1 MKIALFKVHITTRLF
16 FKGGHYVRTI
26 NAKGLACPEPVILTK
41 KLLEAHGDVIVLV
54 DNTTAM
60 ENIKRYAVS
69 TGCSVEVNDEPDG
82 VFRIRLIKQAGFAPK
97 NVPPEYLSCGT
108 DTSLTTAG
116 PTVFVISSDTMG
128 EGSDEL
134 GAVLMKAFI
143 HVTIELETV
152 PDVMIFYNAGVKL
165 TAKGSAFLN
174 DLKELEK
181 KGIKMLVCG
190 TCVNYFNLTGKI
202 AVGVV
207 SNMYDIA
214 GTLSHAGRIVKP

>member
-1 MKIALFKVHITTRLF
+1 MSEL
-16 FKGGHYVRTI
+16 I

-41 KLLEAHGDVIVLV
+41 KALETNNDVVVLV

-60 ENIKRYAVS
+60 ENIKRFAS
-69 TGCSVEVNDEPDG
+69 NSGCSVVIADEPG
-82 VFRIRLIKQAGFAPK
+82 GIFKIYLKKQSNATPGSLS
-97 NVPPEYLSCGT
+97 PEYLSCNT
-108 DTSLTTAG
+108 DAL
-116 PTVFVISSDTMG
+116 
-128 EGSDEL
+128 DEL

-143 HVTIELETV
+143 HTTVELETV

-165 TAKGSAFLN
+165 TAEGSDFIN

-181 KGIKMLVCG
+181 KGVKMLVCG

-202 AVGVV
+202 VAGVV

-214 GTLSHAGRIVKP
+214 GTLSRAGRIVQP

>member
-1 MKIALFKVHITTRLF
+1 MSEL
-16 FKGGHYVRTI
+16 I

-41 KLLEAHGDVIVLV
+41 KALEAHSEITVLV

-60 ENIKRYAVS
+60 ENIKRFGSSA
-69 TGCSVEVNDEPDG
+69 GCSVEVNDEPGG
-82 VFRIRLIKQAGFAPK
+82 VFKIHLKKQGAATPGNAA
-97 NVPPEYLSCGT
+97 PEYLSCCT
-108 DTSLTTAG
+108 DTSSAATG

-128 EGSDEL
+128 KGNDEL

-143 HVTIELETV
+143 HTAVELKTG

-165 TAKGSAFLN
+165 TTEGSDFLN

-181 KGIKMLVCG
+181 KGVKMLVCG
-190 TCVNYFNLTGKI
+190 TCVNYFNLTGKVV
-202 AVGVV
+202 AGVV

-214 GTLSHAGRIVKP
+214 DTLSCAGRIVQP

>member
-1 MKIALFKVHITTRLF
+1 MSEL
-16 FKGGHYVRTI
+16 I

-41 KLLEAHGDVIVLV
+41 KALEVHSDVVVLV

-60 ENIKRYAVS
+60 ENIKRFGSSA
-69 TGCSVEVNDEPDG
+69 GCSVEVNDEPGG
-82 VFRIRLIKQAGFAPK
+82 VFKIHLKKQGATTPGNAA
-97 NVPPEYLSCGT
+97 PEYLSCCT
-108 DTSLTTAG
+108 DTSSAATG

-128 EGSDEL
+128 KGNDEL
-134 GAVLMKAFI
+134 GTVLMKAFI
-143 HVTIELETV
+143 HVTTELETV

-165 TAKGSAFLN
+165 TAEGSDFLN

-181 KGIKMLVCG
+181 KGVKMIVCG

-202 AVGVV
+202 AAGVV

-214 GTLSHAGRIVKP
+214 GTLSRAGRIVQP

>member
-1 MKIALFKVHITTRLF
+1 MSEI
-16 FKGGHYVRTI
+16 I

-41 KLLEAHGDVIVLV
+41 KALEAHGDVVVLV
-54 DNTTAM
+54 DDATAM
-60 ENIKRYAVS
+60 ENIKRFGSSA
-69 TGCSVEVNDEPDG
+69 GCSVEVNNEPG
-82 VFRIRLIKQAGFAPK
+82 GIFKIHWKKQSGGTPGT
-97 NVPPEYLSCGT
+97 VMPENISCCT
-108 DTSLTTAG
+108 DTPSATTG

-128 EGSDEL
+128 KGNDEL

-143 HVTIELETV
+143 HTTVELEAG

-165 TAKGSAFLN
+165 TAEGSDFLN

-181 KGIKMLVCG
+181 KGVKMLVCG

-202 AVGVV
+202 AAGVV

-214 GTLSHAGRIVKP
+214 GTLSRAGRIVKP